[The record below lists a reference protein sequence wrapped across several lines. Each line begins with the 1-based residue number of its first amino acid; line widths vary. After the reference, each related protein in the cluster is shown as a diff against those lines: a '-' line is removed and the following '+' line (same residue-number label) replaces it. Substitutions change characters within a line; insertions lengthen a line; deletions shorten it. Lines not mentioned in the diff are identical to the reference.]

1 MKEGSL
7 PATATAVNLM
17 RSMRRWDLVAVVVNG
32 VIGAG
37 IFGLPSKIYAL
48 VGSYSILAFC
58 ACAVCVLL
66 IVYSF
71 AEVASRF
78 SATGGPYLYASETYG
93 PRIGFIVGW
102 LVWIARVT
110 AFAANCNLLP
120 AYLAMFFPAA
130 AMAVTRTA
138 IVAGSVILLT
148 ILNAAGVRETTT
160 TSNYLAIG
168 KLVPLAIF
176 IVVGLFFLAPRNFS
190 FSVLPSY
197 GSFASA
203 VLLLVYAFTG
213 FEMAV
218 IPAGEALS
226 PRKNLPRAI
235 VTGIAIVVT
244 FYILIQL
251 VCIGTLPTLGAS
263 QRPLADAAAHFAGYG
278 GSVFITL
285 GILIS
290 LAGNL
295 NVLLLSASRMI
306 FAMAERGQLPAK
318 LGAIDPKRRTPLP
331 AILLTGATML
341 LISLS
346 GTFLY
351 LLTISTLSRLITYL
365 LTCAALPIL
374 RSREHAPP
382 AAYSTPGGPVVAYA
396 GVVVCIGLLSSSTFR
411 EVRDTGI
418 AVLLGAIL
426 SLVRF
431 KPATVKPEEVAC

>member
-1 MKEGSL
+1 M
-7 PATATAVNLM
+7 AVDLV

-48 VGSYSILAFC
+48 VGSYSLLAFC
-58 ACAVCVLL
+58 ACAACVLL

-102 LVWIARVT
+102 LVWITRVT

-130 AMAVTRTA
+130 ATAAIRTA
-138 IVAGSVILLT
+138 IIAGVVVLLT
-148 ILNAAGVRETTT
+148 MLNAAGVRETTK
-160 TSNYLAIG
+160 TSNYLAVG
-168 KLVPLAIF
+168 KLVPLAVF
-176 IVVGLFFLAPRNFS
+176 IIVGLFFLAPHNFS

-197 GSFASA
+197 RSFSGA

-226 PRKNLPRAI
+226 PRKNLPRALVI
-235 VTGIAIVVT
+235 GIAIVVS

-251 VCIGTLPTLGAS
+251 VCIGTLPGLAGS
-263 QRPLADAAAHFAGYG
+263 QRPLADAAAQFAGYE
-278 GSVFITL
+278 GSAFIIC
-285 GILIS
+285 GVVIS

-306 FAMAERGQLPAK
+306 FAMAEGGQLPAK
-318 LGAIDPKRRTPLP
+318 LGTIDAKRRTPTA
-331 AILLTGATML
+331 AILVTGATML

-351 LLTISTLSRLITYL
+351 FLTVSTLSRLITYL
-365 LTCAALPIL
+365 ATCAALPIL
-374 RSREHAPP
+374 RSRKDAP
-382 AAYSTPGGPVVAYA
+382 AAAYFVPGGKMVAYG
-396 GVVVCIGLLSSSTFR
+396 GVIVCICLLLSSTFR
-411 EVRDTGI
+411 EARDTAI
-418 AVLLGAIL
+418 AVAIGALL
-426 SLVRF
+426 SLARF
-431 KPATVKPEEVAC
+431 KAPKVKRSEVAC